1 MYIYI
6 LLYIYVRIYNLI
18 YNIYIYIIYTCLD
31 RAADMSHRDF
41 KTQDLSCQSLGCGPT
56 PVPSLDHFPL
66 ISPSSV
72 TPDRSENP

>member
-6 LLYIYVRIYNLI
+6 YFYTYMYVYIITFIIY
-18 YNIYIYIIYTCLD
+18 IYTCLD